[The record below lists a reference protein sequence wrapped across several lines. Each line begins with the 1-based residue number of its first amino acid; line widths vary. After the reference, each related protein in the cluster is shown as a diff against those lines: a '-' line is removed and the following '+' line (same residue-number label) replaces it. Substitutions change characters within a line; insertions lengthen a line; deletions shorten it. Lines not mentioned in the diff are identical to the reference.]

1 MYIDDHLIVSYKI
14 MLYIYIV
21 DLKSKMANIT
31 RRSLTYGEI
40 PPNLLLETNTLY
52 IKRKL
57 DCNVFRTYVI
67 I

>member
-40 PPNLLLETNTLY
+40 PPNHLLETNTLY